1 MTKDSEF
8 LRSQNL
14 MDYSLLLIVLKGQRT
29 VPEATDDPRFSMFG
43 VPSNMQQT
51 NELQAIVEVDE
62 EIKEGENNLLVRRNS
77 KMLSTPLLE
86 GEGPKRNETPSNEE
100 NFS

>member
-1 MTKDSEF
+1 
-8 LRSQNL
+8 

-62 EIKEGENNLLVRRNS
+62 EIKEG
-77 KMLSTPLLE
+77 
-86 GEGPKRNETPSNEE
+86 
-100 NFS
+100 